1 MQVPDARL
9 ATARTNMVEGQIRPN
24 KVTDASIVDAFLDV
38 PRECFAPSR
47 FHAVAYVDE
56 ALKFGGGRYLMEP
69 VVLARL
75 LQAAEPR
82 PGERAL
88 IVGGG
93 TGYSAAILARLVGT
107 VTVVEEDA
115 TLLAQARTLLAGL
128 RNVTIR
134 QGALVDG
141 APDAAPFDMILI
153 DGGVE
158 RIPPALD
165 AQLAESGRLV
175 TVRRENGALGR
186 AILRERDAGALSSR
200 VLFDAGT
207 PLLPGFEQAQE
218 FAL

>member
-1 MQVPDARL
+1 MQVSDARL
-9 ATARTNMVEGQIRPN
+9 ATARSNMVDGQIRPS
-24 KVTDASIVDAFLDV
+24 KVTDVAIVDAFRDV
-38 PRECFAPSR
+38 PREAFAPSR

-56 ALKFGGGRYLMEP
+56 ALPFGGGRHLMEP

-75 LQAAEPR
+75 LQAAQPR
-82 PGERAL
+82 PDDRAL

-107 VTVVEEDA
+107 VIVVEDDA
-115 TLLAQARTLLAGL
+115 TLLTQARAQLAGL
-128 RNVTIR
+128 RNVTVR

-141 APDAAPFDMILI
+141 AADAAPFDVILI
-153 DGGVE
+153 DGAVE
-158 RIPPALD
+158 RIPAALD

-175 TVRRENGALGR
+175 TVRRESGTLGR
-186 AILRERDAGALSSR
+186 AILRERDAGALSSL

-218 FAL
+218 FVL